1 MAEMTRNR
9 KRIAVCI
16 VVVGMVLIAQR
27 VDSLVSDADET
38 ADTAALPKRA
48 TRDAKANAAKANAAK
63 AKGQGGRTAVPLE
76 VLRIDR
82 LDARQLAL
90 TERAQ
95 TRTRR
100 QERTL
105 FDSTAAPVAMA
116 KAMPE
121 IPKPAPPPFGYTYM
135 GGLLDEGLRTA
146 FFTQGERLITVKVG
160 DTVDAAYRIEQMTDK
175 QMTLTYLPLNETV
188 VVALEGR
195 P

>member
-9 KRIAVCI
+9 KRIAVFI
-16 VVVGMVLIAQR
+16 VVVGLVLIAQR
-27 VDSLVSDADET
+27 VDSLVSGEAESAAT
-38 ADTAALPKRA
+38 ATAALPKRA
-48 TRDAKANAAKANAAK
+48 TRDAKASDLMK
-63 AKGQGGRTAVPLE
+63 AKGQGARAAVPPEQLH
-76 VLRIDR
+76 LDR

-90 TERAQ
+90 IQ
-95 TRTRR
+95 SVQPHTRS

-105 FDSTAAPVAMA
+105 FDSTAAPMAMA
-116 KAMPE
+116 KTMPE
-121 IPKPAPPPFGYTYM
+121 IPKPTAPPFGYAYM

-188 VVALEGR
+188 VVALGGR